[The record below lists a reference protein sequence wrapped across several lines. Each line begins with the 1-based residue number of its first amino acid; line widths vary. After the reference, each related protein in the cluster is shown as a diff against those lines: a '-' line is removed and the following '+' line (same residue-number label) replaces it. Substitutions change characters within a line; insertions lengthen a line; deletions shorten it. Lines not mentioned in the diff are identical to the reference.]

1 LQLTKHFSDI
11 NSIKPIELIIYC
23 SEAICQEQD
32 IDTGHQLLADLIDQV
47 LEIKRVYET
56 PLERWFEFHQLLYTT
71 WSFSIDESDYF
82 SVPSNSLFHFM
93 QDRIGNNALSA
104 VLVEYLLG
112 LLELTPKMVNFP
124 GPFMIRIDGL
134 DGRFIDPLNGEE
146 VSRQFMELLVRG
158 HLGDHMRLEDEH
170 LALADAKTVKR
181 RFLTSVKQASLLEE
195 EYDLA
200 LMFTELLLELLPD
213 DPNQIMERGFIL
225 QQLDYYSGAA
235 DDFAYFIEQCPDDP
249 NSEVLKT
256 HVSKLKTQQVVMH

>member
-1 LQLTKHFSDI
+1 MHENKILPDVEKL
-11 NSIKPIELIIYC
+11 KPIELLIYC
-23 SEAICQEQD
+23 SEAICDEQETE
-32 IDTGHQLLADLIDQV
+32 TGHALLAELIKQV
-47 LEIKRVYET
+47 LEISRVHES
-56 PLERWFEFHQLLYTT
+56 PMERWFEFQQLFYGT

-112 LLELTPKMVNFP
+112 LLELAPKMVNFP
-124 GPFMIRIDGL
+124 GPFMIRVDGL

-146 VSRQFMELLVRG
+146 VSHEFMELLVRG
-158 HLGDHMRLEDEH
+158 HLGDHVRLEEEH
-170 LALADAKTVKR
+170 LDLADQETVKR
-181 RFLTSVKQASLLEE
+181 RYLTSVKQASLLEE

-200 LMFTELLLELLPD
+200 LLFTEVLLELLPD

-249 NSEVLKT
+249 NTEVLKT
-256 HVSKLKTQQVVMH
+256 HVSKLKTQHVVMH

>member
-1 LQLTKHFSDI
+1 LQLIKHFSDI
-11 NSIKPIELIIYC
+11 NCVKPLELIIYC
-23 SEAICQEQD
+23 AEAICDEQELES
-32 IDTGHQLLADLIDQV
+32 GHQLLGKLLAQV
-47 LEIKRVYET
+47 QEIARVHEA
-56 PLERWFEFHQLLYTT
+56 PMERWFEFQQLFYKD

-104 VLVEYLLG
+104 VLVEHLLG
-112 LLELTPKMVNFP
+112 MLDLAPKMVNFP
-124 GPFMIRIDGL
+124 GPFMIRIDGI

-146 VSRQFMELLVRG
+146 VSHQFMELLVRG
-158 HLGDHMRLEDEH
+158 HLGDHMRLEEEH
-170 LALADAKTVKR
+170 LALADENTVKR
-181 RFLTSVKQASLLEE
+181 RYLTSVKQASLLEE

-200 LMFTELLLELLPD
+200 LLFTELLLELLPD

-249 NSEVLKT
+249 NSAVLKT
-256 HVSKLKTQQVVMH
+256 HVSKLKTQHVVMH